1 VTTGH
6 NLLSLAWRA
15 IVQTEKFRIVIIG
28 AGFAGLGMAIRLKQ
42 AGIDDF
48 VILERAADVGGTWR
62 DNSYPGCAVDVQSHL
77 YSFSF
82 APNPNWSQVY
92 SPQAE
97 IWDYIRQ
104 VSEAHGVLGH
114 VRYEHEVTGGTWNES
129 TQRWEVRTAAATFD
143 AQYVISAMG
152 PLSNPIPPEIPG
164 LATFT
169 GHSFHSARWD
179 HDHDLA
185 GKRVAVIGTGSSA
198 AQFVP
203 EIQPKVGKLLVFQ
216 RTPGWTFPRMNRRI
230 TSLERTVYRRIPLV
244 QRAVRARQYLYRE
257 LFGFL
262 VQRPGV
268 IEPISKARMRK
279 QVKDPELRAKLT
291 PNYRMG
297 CKRIIVTDDFYPAL
311 AQPNVSVIT
320 SRITEIRPRAIVTDD
335 GAEHEIDTLILGTG
349 FQVMP
354 VADPLTGRDGVALA
368 KRWENR
374 REAYLGTT
382 VSGYPNYFML
392 VGPNTATGHTSV
404 LLYLEAQVEYIV
416 QALRHMDRTGAAS
429 FDVRPETQR
438 AFNEDVQARL
448 GASVWT
454 DGGCRSWYLDP
465 DGGTSVLWPGTT
477 GRFRKALRRFDPAD
491 YEFAGV
497 PAAAAS

>member
-1 VTTGH
+1 MQNDTTAAG
-6 NLLSLAWRA
+6 AKR
-15 IVQTEKFRIVIIG
+15 FRIVIIG

-48 VILERAADVGGTWR
+48 VVLERAADVGGTWR

-97 IWDYIRQ
+97 IWAYIRQ
-104 VSEAHGVLGH
+104 VSEAHDVLRH
-114 VRYEHEVTGGTWNES
+114 VRYQHEVIGGSWDES
-129 TQRWEVRTAAATFD
+129 IQRWEVRTTAGTFD
-143 AQYVISAMG
+143 AQFVISGMG

-164 LATFT
+164 LETFT

-216 RTPGWTFPRMNRRI
+216 RTPGWTFPRMNRKI
-230 TSLERTVYRRIPLV
+230 TNVERAVYRRLPLV

-262 VQRPGV
+262 VQRPSL
-268 IEPISKARMRK
+268 IEPISKARIRK
-279 QVKDPELRAKLT
+279 QVSDPELRAKLT

-311 AQPNVSVIT
+311 TKPNVSVVT
-320 SRITEIRPRAIVTDD
+320 SRITEIRPTSIMTQD

-354 VADPLTGRDGVALA
+354 VADPLTGRDNVALA
-368 KRWENR
+368 KRWSLR

-382 VSGYPNYFML
+382 VAGYPNYFML

-429 FDVRPETQR
+429 FDVRPGTQA

-465 DGGTSVLWPGTT
+465 DGGTSVLWPGSTP
-477 GRFRKALRRFDPAD
+477 RFRKALRRFDPAD
-491 YEFAGV
+491 YTFGGV
-497 PAAAAS
+497 PAAVAS

>member
-1 VTTGH
+1 VE
-6 NLLSLAWRA
+6 R
-15 IVQTEKFRIVIIG
+15 IRIVIIG
-28 AGFAGLGMAIRLKQ
+28 AGFAGLGMAVRLKQ

-97 IWDYIRQ
+97 IWSYIRQ
-104 VSEAHGVLGH
+104 VSEAHDVLRH

-129 TQRWEVRTAAATFD
+129 TQRWEIRTTGGNFD
-143 AQYVISAMG
+143 AQFVISGMG

-164 LATFT
+164 LETFT
-169 GHSFHSARWD
+169 GHCFHSARWD

-203 EIQPKVGKLLVFQ
+203 EIQPQVGELLVFQ

-230 TSLERTVYRRIPLV
+230 SRTERALYRRFPAL
-244 QRAVRARQYLYRE
+244 QKAVRGRQYLYRE
-257 LFGFL
+257 LVGFL
-262 VQRPGV
+262 VQHPGL
-268 IEPISKARMRK
+268 IEPISRARLRS
-279 QVKDPELRAKLT
+279 QVKDPDLRAKLT

-297 CKRIIVTDDFYPAL
+297 CKRIIVTDDFLPAL
-311 AQPNVSVIT
+311 TKPNVSVIT
-320 SRITEIRPRAIVTDD
+320 SRITEIRPTSVVTED

-368 KRWENR
+368 KRWANR

-382 VSGYPNYFML
+382 VAGYPNYFML
-392 VGPNTATGHTSV
+392 VGPNTGTGHTSI
-404 LLYLEAQVEYIV
+404 LLYLECQVEYIV
-416 QALRHMDRTGAAS
+416 QALQHMERAGAAS
-429 FDVRPETQR
+429 IDVLPERQT
-438 AFNEDVQARL
+438 AFNEDIQARL
-448 GASVWT
+448 QSTVWT

-465 DGGTSVLWPGTT
+465 DGGTSVLWPGYT
-477 GRFRKALRRFDPAD
+477 GRFRKVLRRFDPSD
-491 YEFAGV
+491 YEFTGAPV
-497 PAAAAS
+497 AVAS

>member
-1 VTTGH
+1 MP
-6 NLLSLAWRA
+6 SDSAER
-15 IVQTEKFRIVIIG
+15 FRVVIIG

-48 VILERAADVGGTWR
+48 VILERADDVGGTWR

-82 APNPNWSQVY
+82 APNPDWTHVY

-97 IWDYIRQ
+97 IWGYIRK
-104 VSEAHGVLGH
+104 VSQDHDVLRH
-114 VRYEHEVTGGTWNES
+114 VRYGHEVIGGEWDES
-129 TQRWEVRTAAATFD
+129 AQRWEVRTTAGDFD
-143 AQYVISAMG
+143 AQFVISGMG
-152 PLSNPIPPEIPG
+152 PLSNPIPPDIPG
-164 LATFT
+164 LDSFT
-169 GHSFHSARWD
+169 GHRFHSARWD
-179 HDHDLA
+179 HDHDLT

-198 AQFVP
+198 AQFIP
-203 EIQPKVGKLLVFQ
+203 EIQPKVGRMFVFQ

-230 TSLERTVYRRIPLV
+230 TDVERAVYRRVPLV
-244 QRAVRARQYLYRE
+244 QRAVRGRQYLYRE
-257 LFGFL
+257 LVGFL
-262 VQRPGV
+262 VQHPGL

-291 PNYRMG
+291 PDYRMG
-297 CKRIIVTDDFYPAL
+297 CKRIIVTDDFHPAL
-311 AQPNVSVIT
+311 TKPNVSVVT
-320 SRITEIRPRAIVTDD
+320 SSITEIRPTSIVTAD

-368 KRWENR
+368 KRWSLR

-382 VSGYPNYFML
+382 VAGYPNYFML

-404 LLYLEAQVEYIV
+404 LLYLEAQLEYIV
-416 QALRHMDRTGAAS
+416 QALRHMERGGAS
-429 FDVRPETQR
+429 SLDVRPETQS
-438 AFNEDVQARL
+438 AFNRDIQERL
-448 GASVWT
+448 TSSVWT

-465 DGGTSVLWPGTT
+465 DGGTSVLWPGHT
-477 GRFRKALRRFDPAD
+477 GAFRKALRRFDPAD
-491 YEFAGV
+491 YRIDVPVTE
-497 PAAAAS
+497 PAAVA